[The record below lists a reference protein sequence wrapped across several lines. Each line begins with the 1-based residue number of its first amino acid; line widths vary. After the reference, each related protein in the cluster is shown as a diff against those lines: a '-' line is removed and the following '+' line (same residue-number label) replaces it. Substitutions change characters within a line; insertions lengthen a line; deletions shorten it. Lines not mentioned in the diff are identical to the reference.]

1 MAAGVPATGD
11 DRALTVAAA
20 AGPMTAGPP
29 TAFLLAA
36 GALVL
41 APGPDTFYVL
51 DRGLGGARRRVGLAA
66 AAGVTTGIL
75 VHTAG
80 VVLGLAALLRASP
93 AAYDLL
99 RYVGAAY
106 LLALG
111 AHTLWRLAAR
121 GPEAVVA
128 DRPDAARD
136 GESTGAVPAYLE
148 GVAVNVLNPKVA
160 VFFLAFLPQFAG
172 PAAADLAVHG
182 GWYAV
187 LTMTYLGAVALS
199 THRARALLTGRPR
212 VAGGLRALSGLVL
225 AGFGVELALLG
236 VL

>member
-1 MAAGVPATGD
+1 MAADALATGD
-11 DRALTVAAA
+11 DRALPAATTA
-20 AGPMTAGPP
+20 ESMTAGPP

-51 DRGLGGARRRVGLAA
+51 DRGLGGAHRRVGLAA

-75 VHTAG
+75 VHTVG
-80 VVLGLAALLRASP
+80 VVLGLAALLRTSP

-111 AHTLWRLAAR
+111 AHTLRRLATR

-128 DRPDAARD
+128 DRPADD
-136 GESTGAVPAYLE
+136 GASTGAVAAYLE

-199 THRARALLTGRPR
+199 THRARALLLGRPR
-212 VAGGLRALSGLVL
+212 VAGGLRAVSGLVL
-225 AGFGVELALLG
+225 VGFGVELALLG
-236 VL
+236 AP